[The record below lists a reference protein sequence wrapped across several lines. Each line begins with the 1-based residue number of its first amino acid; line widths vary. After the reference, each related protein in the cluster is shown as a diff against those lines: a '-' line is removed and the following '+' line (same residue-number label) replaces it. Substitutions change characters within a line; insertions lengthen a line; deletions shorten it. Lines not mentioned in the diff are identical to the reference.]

1 MKFKLQIKGRSKAFV
16 DYVES
21 FMEKMSL
28 FPSSGRA
35 VVAVSGGRDS
45 MALLVFLKVLLERQR
60 IKSLHV
66 LHVNHGTRKENREE
80 GNLVRDFSSSL
91 GLECQIFDSQ
101 KNLKNISNFEKQA
114 RDERYR
120 LFSSSLGPHD
130 LLFVAHH
137 VDDSFEWSLM
147 QSMRSSE
154 AKTCLG
160 IPLVAGKVVRPFLS
174 VTRNQISSFVRTLAI
189 PFLED
194 PSNTNSQYERNYIRH
209 HVIPLLREKWP
220 QYLKHYVFRSNQL
233 AKVLGVQRE
242 KKEGHLRVLKDSN
255 GGVSLMSSLFAKDF
269 SSFEGEIKEE
279 IKKLSGKKRG
289 VLSLQVQKTCEAC
302 KKGKF
307 GPLLYSGRVWGY
319 LFPGLIYLA
328 TDKVKEKWGER
339 DAQMTENLR
348 IFLESPEES
357 GRRGFIWK
365 EESDSPLVFFQK
377 VGLRKVKSLKGS
389 HPLLPQVT
397 KLAENNGIGFQS
409 VSMAKNFAPEL
420 LVWGIDLIKNN
431 DFNSRHF

>member
-1 MKFKLQIKGRSKAFV
+1 
-16 DYVES
+16 
-21 FMEKMSL
+21 MEKNSL

-35 VVAVSGGRDS
+35 VIAVSGGRDS
-45 MALLVFLKVLLERQR
+45 MALLVFLKVLLVRQR

-66 LHVNHGTRKENREE
+66 LHVNHGTRKENKEE
-80 GNLVRDFSSSL
+80 EDLVKDFSSSL
-91 GLECQIFDSQ
+91 GLECQVFDSQ

-130 LLFVAHH
+130 FLFMAHH
-137 VDDSFEWSLM
+137 IDDSFEWSLM
-147 QSMRSSE
+147 QSMRSGE

-160 IPLVAGKVVRPFLS
+160 IPLVAGKTMRPFLS
-174 VTRNQISSFVRTLAI
+174 VTRNQISSFVKALAI

-209 HVIPLLREKWP
+209 HVIPLLKKKWP

-233 AKVLGVQRE
+233 AKAMGVQRE
-242 KKEGHLRVLKDSN
+242 KKEGHLQVLKDSK
-255 GGVSLMSSLFAKDF
+255 GGVFLMNIPFGKDF
-269 SSFEGEIKEE
+269 SPFEGEIKEE
-279 IKKLSGKKRG
+279 IKKLSDKKRG

-328 TDKVKEKWGER
+328 TEKVKERWSES
-339 DAQMTENLR
+339 DVQMAENLR
-348 IFLESPEES
+348 NFLESPEKS
-357 GRRGFIWK
+357 GRKGFILPK
-365 EESDSPLVFFQK
+365 NPNSPLVFFQK
-377 VGLRKVKSLKGS
+377 IGLREVKSLKGP
-389 HPLLPQVT
+389 HPLLPEVT
-397 KLAENNGIGFQS
+397 KLAENNGIDFQS
-409 VSMAKNFAPEL
+409 MSIAKNFSSEL
-420 LVWGIDLIKNN
+420 LVWGIDLVKNN
-431 DFNSRHF
+431 GHGVRLF